1 MKIRGD
7 AAGNCRE
14 PPTATLGLSD
24 TLNESKFGR
33 FLRHSTKELINPA
46 RTPSQSGTHF

>member
-1 MKIRGD
+1 MKTNGG
-7 AAGNCRE
+7 ANENCRE

-33 FLRHSTKELINPA
+33 FLRHSRKELINPA
-46 RTPSQSGTHF
+46 RTPPQSGAHF

>member
-1 MKIRGD
+1 MKING
-7 AAGNCRE
+7 AVNENCRE

-33 FLRHSTKELINPA
+33 FLRHSRKELINPA
-46 RTPSQSGTHF
+46 RIPSQSGTPF